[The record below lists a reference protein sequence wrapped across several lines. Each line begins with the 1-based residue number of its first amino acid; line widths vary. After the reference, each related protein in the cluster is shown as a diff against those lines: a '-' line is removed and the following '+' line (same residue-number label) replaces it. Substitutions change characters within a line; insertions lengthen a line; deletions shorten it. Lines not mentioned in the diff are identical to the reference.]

1 MDGGDVEKGGVG
13 DVLRNRSSSRNIY
26 TYLESNVSLPDSSNA
41 FIEANIT
48 PAMLGL
54 GSDNSE
60 RDKLVRFV
68 RGYDAYDDNG
78 NGDTTEKRDWMLG
91 SFLHSRPLLIHYE
104 TRSVIFAG
112 ANDGMLHAFDDSDGS
127 ELWAFIPPNLLDKL
141 HALHTDVVESFVDG
155 SPKAYLSYDANGLIT
170 KAILIFGQRRGGNH
184 YYALDITDP
193 LVPKYL
199 WKMSPDMADYAQLG
213 QTWSSPMIGKIAYLN
228 GEKWV
233 AFIGGGYDDNQ
244 DNDPV
249 AGPDVKGRAIYVVD
263 VLDGSLV
270 WRYSYA
276 ENNGMAFSIPSDIQ
290 RVDTNGDG
298 KIDRLYVGDMG
309 GRIWRFDFGDLNRDG
324 SSETGE
330 WTAKIIFN
338 SNAGGEKRKIF
349 YPPDVTLEKD
359 SGDYEMLFFGTGD
372 REHPKESTNINR
384 LYAVKDKNPSTPLTE
399 TNLVDVTQDLLQES
413 STSPEDKSAILNALA
428 TKDGWFIKLDQ
439 NLGEKCLSSPVVYY
453 GVVYYTSFAPNFGS
467 DGDPCFVGEGT
478 GRLYA
483 LRYKSGNAAFNLD
496 GLGTIDTLTRSDR
509 AATIGT
515 GIPSG
520 VIITFIEGK
529 TVAYVGVGGPGGPR
543 VPRPKLLSDK
553 SVIPVTWRIVF

>member
-1 MDGGDVEKGGVG
+1 MDGGDVEKGGLG

-26 TYLESNVSLPDSSNA
+26 TYLGSNVDLTNSSNA
-41 FIEANIT
+41 FAEANIA
-48 PAMLGL
+48 PDLLGL
-54 GSDNSE
+54 GTDTTARDN
-60 RDKLVRFV
+60 LVRFV
-68 RGYDAYDDNG
+68 HGYDAYDDNG
-78 NGDTTEKRDWMLG
+78 NGNTTEKRDWILG

-112 ANDGMLHAFDDSDGS
+112 SNDGMLHAFDDSNGS
-127 ELWAFIPPNLLDKL
+127 ELWAFIPPNLLNKLQAL
-141 HALHTDVVESFVDG
+141 HADVIESFVDG
-155 SPKAYLSYDANGLIT
+155 SAKAYFSYDSNGQIT

-199 WKMSPDMADYAQLG
+199 WKISPDMPDYAELG
-213 QTWSSPMIGKIAYLN
+213 QTWSSPMIGKIATLT

-233 AFIGGGYDDNQ
+233 AFISGGYDENQ

-249 AGPDVKGRAIYVVD
+249 TVPDSKGRAIYVVD
-263 VLDGSLV
+263 VLDGSLL
-270 WRYSYA
+270 WHYSYG
-276 ENNGMAFSIPSDIQ
+276 EDPLMAYSIPSDIQ

-298 KIDRLYVGDMG
+298 NIDRLYVGDMG
-309 GRIWRFDFGDLNRDG
+309 GRIWRFDIKDADPTL
-324 SSETGE
+324 
-330 WTAKIIFN
+330 WTVKIIFN

-384 LYAVKDKNPSTPLTE
+384 LYAIKDKNPSAPLTE
-399 TNLVDVTQDLLQES
+399 TNLVDVTQDLLQDA
-413 STSPEDKSAILNALA
+413 STSPTDKTAILGELA
-428 TKDGWFIKLDQ
+428 NKGWFIKLDQ

-467 DGDPCFVGEGT
+467 SGDPCFVGEGT

-496 GLGTIDTLTRSDR
+496 GLGTIDNLSRSDR

-529 TVAYVGVGGPGGPR
+529 SVAYVGVGGPGGPR
-543 VPRPKLLSDK
+543 VPKPKLLSDK
-553 SVIPVTWRIVF
+553 TVIPVSWRIVF